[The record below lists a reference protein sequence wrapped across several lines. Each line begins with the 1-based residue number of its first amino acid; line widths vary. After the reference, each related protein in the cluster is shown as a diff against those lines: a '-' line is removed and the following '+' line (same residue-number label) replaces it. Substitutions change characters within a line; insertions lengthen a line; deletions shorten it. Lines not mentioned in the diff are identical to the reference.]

1 MKEEEMQLVL
11 VGGEG
16 YKIEFKESLA
26 NIDKEIVAF
35 ANSSGGRIFLGI
47 TDGKKCVLRNPNIAG
62 LLHRV
67 KYIEKMGTGINK
79 MRGLMAEAGLPPIV
93 FEFGT
98 FFTAIF
104 RRPAR
109 IEPIVFDERGGV
121 FGGINEKVAERMG
134 KVIKALCGGQL
145 NISQLTVMTG
155 IPKRTLERDIAL
167 LKDKGF
173 VAFEGAPKTGRYVLA
188 EKGKKMIK
196 ELKG

>member
-1 MKEEEMQLVL
+1 MILFFTRNLQDIYYHTAVTCALYKGTEKVEVL
-11 VGGEG
+11 DRRDFNED
-16 YKIEFKESLA
+16 F
-26 NIDKEIVAF
+26 
-35 ANSSGGRIFLGI
+35 
-47 TDGKKCVLRNPNIAG
+47 GKKSVLRNPNIAN
-62 LLHRV
+62 LLHRAG
-67 KYIEKMGTGINK
+67 YIEKMGTGINK
-79 MRGLMAEAGLPPIV
+79 MRRLVAEAGLPPIV

-98 FFTAIF
+98 FFTATF
-104 RRPAR
+104 RRPTR
-109 IEPIVFDERGGV
+109 IEPIVFDERGGVFGGV

>member
-1 MKEEEMQLVL
+1 LH
-11 VGGEG
+11 EG
-16 YKIEFKESLA
+16 I
-26 NIDKEIVAF
+26 IEIV
-35 ANSSGGRIFLGI
+35 
-47 TDGKKCVLRNPNIAG
+47 RN
-62 LLHRV
+62 LLP
-67 KYIEKMGTGINK
+67 GINK

-109 IEPIVFDERGGV
+109 IEPTVFDERGGV
-121 FGGINEKVAERMG
+121 FGGIFGGINEKVAERMG
-134 KVIKALCGGQL
+134 KVIKALYREQV

-173 VAFEGAPKTGRYVLA
+173 TEFEGAPKTGRYILT
-188 EKGKKMIK
+188 EKGKKTIE
-196 ELKG
+196 ELRKDK

>member
-1 MKEEEMQLVL
+1 MHEE
-11 VGGEG
+11 
-16 YKIEFKESLA
+16 I
-26 NIDKEIVAF
+26 IEIV
-35 ANSSGGRIFLGI
+35 
-47 TDGKKCVLRNPNIAG
+47 RN
-62 LLHRV
+62 LLHRAG
-67 KYIEKMGTGINK
+67 YIEKRGTGINK
-79 MRGLMAEAGLPPIV
+79 MRRLVAEAGLPPIE

-98 FFTAIF
+98 FFMAIF

-121 FGGINEKVAERMG
+121 FGGVFGGVNEKVAERMG

-173 VAFEGAPKTGRYVLA
+173 VEFEGAPKTGRYILT
-188 EKGKKMIK
+188 EKGKKTIE
-196 ELKG
+196 ELRKDK

>member
-1 MKEEEMQLVL
+1 MNEKELQLVL
-11 VGGEG
+11 EEGEG
-16 YKIEFKESLA
+16 YKKPFFQKESFT
-26 NIDKEIVAF
+26 KEI
-35 ANSSGGRIFLGI
+35 
-47 TDGKKCVLRNPNIAG
+47 
-62 LLHRV
+62 RV

-79 MRGLMAEAGLPPIV
+79 MRELMAEAGLPPIE

-109 IEPIVFDERGGV
+109 IVPPVFDERGGV

-134 KVIKALCGGQL
+134 KVIKALYREQL

-173 VAFEGAPKTGRYVLA
+173 TEFEGAPKTGRYVLT
-188 EKGKKMIK
+188 EKGKKMVE
-196 ELKG
+196 ELEA

>member
-1 MKEEEMQLVL
+1 
-11 VGGEG
+11 
-16 YKIEFKESLA
+16 
-26 NIDKEIVAF
+26 
-35 ANSSGGRIFLGI
+35 
-47 TDGKKCVLRNPNIAG
+47 
-62 LLHRV
+62 
-67 KYIEKMGTGINK
+67 MGTGINK
-79 MRGLMAEAGLPPIV
+79 MRRLVAEAGLPPIE
-93 FEFGT
+93 FGFGT

-145 NISQLTVMTG
+145 NISQLTVMMG

>member
-1 MKEEEMQLVL
+1 MGKNRFGGLVNGL
-11 VGGEG
+11 KLED
-16 YKIEFKESLA
+16 F
-26 NIDKEIVAF
+26 
-35 ANSSGGRIFLGI
+35 
-47 TDGKKCVLRNPNIAG
+47 GKKSVLRNPNIAG

-104 RRPAR
+104 RRER
-109 IEPIVFDERGGV
+109 IEPTVFDESGGV
-121 FGGINEKVAERMG
+121 FGGVFGGVNEKVAERLS
-134 KVIKALCGGQL
+134 KVIKALYNSGQV
-145 NISQLTVMTG
+145 NISQLAVMTG

-173 VAFEGAPKTGRYVLA
+173 TDFEGAPKTGRYVLT
-188 EKGKKMIK
+188 EKGKKMVEVLTK
-196 ELKG
+196 